1 MVAPE
6 ILSVREFRAGLAGV
20 LKQVNEPG
28 GGPVL
33 VGAHRKP
40 EAVVMSVS
48 QYEALREAAERRRA
62 VESALGSLRAEGLE
76 PTREGQELLEGI
88 AEGRMTTAEA
98 RERILARYGT

>member
-1 MVAPE
+1 
-6 ILSVREFRAGLAGV
+6 LAGV
-20 LKQVNEPG
+20 LKRVNEPG

-48 QYEALREAAERRRA
+48 QYEALQQAAERRRT
-62 VESALGSLRAEGLE
+62 VESALGSLRAEGLQ
-76 PTREGQELLEGI
+76 PSPEGRELLEGI
-88 AEGRMTTAEA
+88 AQGRLTTAQA

>member
-1 MVAPE
+1 
-6 ILSVREFRAGLAGV
+6 
-20 LKQVNEPG
+20 LKRVNEPG

-48 QYEALREAAERRRA
+48 QYEALQQAAERRRT
-62 VESALGSLRAEGLE
+62 VESALGSLRAEGLQ
-76 PTREGQELLEGI
+76 PSPEGQELLEGI
-88 AEGRMTTAEA
+88 AEGRLTTAQA